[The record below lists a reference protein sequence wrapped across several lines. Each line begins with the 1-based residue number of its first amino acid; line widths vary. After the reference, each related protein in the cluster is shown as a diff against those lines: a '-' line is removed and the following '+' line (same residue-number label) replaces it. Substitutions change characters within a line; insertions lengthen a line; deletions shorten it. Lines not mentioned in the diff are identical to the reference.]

1 MGCKC
6 NQCGVVFPVEQS
18 RVGRT
23 KYCSK
28 KCKDE
33 ARENKQQWT
42 CAYPPC
48 GRMFSVKASQQRKY
62 CSLECFYDDIMI
74 PIKPLPFGE
83 LERTEIE
90 AKILQYT
97 GLVHKIARRLYNLLS
112 PRMLE
117 LDDFIQV
124 GMLGLID
131 AIQRDDDPTLT
142 DHFPG
147 FASDHIRYE
156 IFYAFRT
163 QEHTIRLPESLFRKD
178 EHATKTTPEQME
190 QYRKISNCTSLDAYP
205 DDLAAA
211 TRKLR
216 HHAPLRPLDERS
228 PIEQDIIKQERLD
241 DLYQSLQKLPPQQ
254 LDLINQHYGLTC
266 DATAMLQL
274 CYRYKIARVTMHR
287 LVHRGLDVLKSELSE

>member
-1 MGCKC
+1 MDCTC
-6 NQCGVVFPVEQS
+6 RQCGCVFPTEQS

-33 ARENKQQWT
+33 ARESRTQWT

-48 GRMFSVKASQQRKY
+48 GRTFSVKSSQQRKY
-62 CSLECFYDDIMI
+62 CCLDCFYDDITI
-74 PIKPLPFGE
+74 PIKPLPLGE

-90 AKILQYT
+90 ARILQYA
-97 GLVHKIARRLYNLLS
+97 GLVRKIAMRLYNLLS
-112 PRMLE
+112 PRILE

-131 AIQRDDDPTLT
+131 AIQRDDDPTLA
-142 DHFPG
+142 DRFIG
-147 FASDHIRYE
+147 FVSDHIKYE

-178 EHATKTTPEQME
+178 EYATKTTPEQME
-190 QYRKISNCTSLDAYP
+190 HYRKISNCTSLDALP

-228 PIEQDIIKQERLD
+228 PIEQTIIKQERLD
-241 DLYQSLQKLPPQQ
+241 ELYQSLLKLPPQQ
-254 LDLINQHYGLTC
+254 LDLINRHYGLTC

-274 CYRYKIARVTMHR
+274 CHKYKIARVTMHR
-287 LVHRGLDVLKSELSE
+287 LIHRGLDVLRSEL